1 MSVNEIHLTV
11 VGRIGS
17 EPDFK
22 EIGQV
27 PHLSFRL
34 ASTPRQFDK
43 VLGRFVEKTTS
54 WLQVECWRYLAQNVF
69 DSTRIGQPVIVSG
82 KLRTHEWTDD
92 KGEQRS
98 RLVLEAFTIGHDLN
112 RGTAT
117 FSKSAPRGEHA
128 VPEVT
133 ATPFPA
139 DEYPVTPLPLS
150 AEAA

>member
-1 MSVNEIHLTV
+1 MSINEIHLTV

-17 EPDFK
+17 EPDLK
-22 EIGQV
+22 AIGQV

-43 VLGRFVEKTTS
+43 ILGRFVDKTTS
-54 WLQVECWRYLAQNVF
+54 WLPVECWRVLAQNAF
-69 DSTRIGQPVIVSG
+69 DSMRVGQPVIVTG

-92 KGEQRS
+92 QGEQRS
-98 RLVLEAFTIGHDLN
+98 RLILEASSIGHDLN

-117 FSKSAPRGEHA
+117 FSKSAPRGEHT

-133 ATPFPA
+133 VAPFPA
-139 DEYPVTPLPLS
+139 DEYVATPLPPQS
-150 AEAA
+150 EAA

>member
-1 MSVNEIHLTV
+1 MNSAIPRAYVLSPQPRIRASDRGATSASSPSTGHPHGRQNPMSVNEIHLTV

-54 WLQVECWRYLAQNVF
+54 WLQVECWRYLAQNAF

-98 RLVLEAFTIGHDLN
+98 RLVLEAFT
-112 RGTAT
+112 
-117 FSKSAPRGEHA
+117 
-128 VPEVT
+128 
-133 ATPFPA
+133 
-139 DEYPVTPLPLS
+139 
-150 AEAA
+150 